1 MIRWLTT
8 IFIFVFCIAITVWAT
23 TSEIDDEFIA
33 SGTIKT
39 SEDIIEIRA
48 NRSGLISEIFF
59 QNDSLVEQNQILL
72 KYDLSE
78 QLDQI
83 SVLKASISSLKI
95 MNQRIW
101 SEIRGTAPKYS
112 GKQSEDVI
120 ELQERLIEANRTE
133 WLSYLAVQAARIEIL
148 EKEINQTNAVMGE
161 IEKRIALE
169 SELLNSMKSLQKKGL
184 TPKNELVQKEIGIA
198 ELASLLISNTEMI
211 AIKKAEIALINEEK
225 ENEKQRRGAI
235 KLSKIE
241 ENEMKILEL
250 NQRILAMDRSIQDE
264 NVKSAISGEV
274 IEAFVSQPG
283 EFVGQGQVIARVIPA
298 DSPFMVEAEVNP
310 VFLGRIEIG
319 MSAKITPASFDP
331 IKDGNITGIVQKI
344 AKNSTISNDGSLFYN
359 VTIKLDDY
367 SGDLTLTAGMLSEV
381 SFVDQRITVAEYLK
395 SAIFR

>member
-8 IFIFVFCIAITVWAT
+8 IFIFVFCIIMAVWAT
-23 TSEIDDEFIA
+23 MSEIDDEFVA

-39 SEDIIEIRA
+39 SENIIEIRA
-48 NRSGLISEIFF
+48 NRSGLISELFF
-59 QNDSLVEQNQILL
+59 QNGSLVEQNQILL

-101 SEIRGTAPKYS
+101 SEIRGTSPKYS
-112 GKQSEDVI
+112 DKQSKIVI

-133 WLSYLAVQAARIEIL
+133 WLSYLAVQDARIEIL
-148 EKEINQTNAVMGE
+148 EKEINQINAVMGE

-169 SELLNSMKSLQKKGL
+169 SELLNSMKSLQQKGL
-184 TPKNELVQKEIGIA
+184 TPKNELVQKEISIA

-225 ENEKQRRGAI
+225 ENETKRRGAV

-241 ENEMKILEL
+241 ENEMRILEL

-274 IEAFVSQPG
+274 IEAFVSQQG

-298 DSPFMVEAEVNP
+298 DSPFIVEAEVDP

-331 IKDGNITGIVQKI
+331 INDGHMTGIVQKI
-344 AKNSTISNDGSLFYN
+344 AKNSTTSNNGSVFYK
-359 VTIKLDDY
+359 VTIKLEEY
-367 SGDLTLTAGMLSEV
+367 SGDFTLTAGMVSEV
-381 SFVDQRITVAEYLK
+381 SFVDKRTTVAEYLK

>member
-8 IFIFVFCIAITVWAT
+8 IFIFVFCITMAVWAT
-23 TSEIDDEFIA
+23 MSEIDDEFIA

-39 SEDIIEIRA
+39 SEEIIEIRA
-48 NRSGLISEIFF
+48 NRSGLISVILFR
-59 QNDSLVEQNQILL
+59 DGSIVEQNQILL

-101 SEIRGTAPKYS
+101 SEIRGTSPKYS
-112 GKQSEDVI
+112 DKQSKIVI

-133 WLSYLAVQAARIEIL
+133 WLSYLAVQDARIEIL
-148 EKEINQTNAVMGE
+148 EKEINQINAVMGE

-169 SELLNSMKSLQKKGL
+169 SELLNSMKSLQQKGL
-184 TPKNELVQKEIGIA
+184 TPKNELVQKEISIA

-225 ENEKQRRGAI
+225 ENETKRRGAV

-241 ENEMKILEL
+241 ENEMRILEL

-274 IEAFVSQPG
+274 IEAFVSQQG

-298 DSPFMVEAEVNP
+298 DSPFIVEAEVDP

-319 MSAKITPASFDP
+319 MSAKITPASIDP
-331 IKDGNITGIVQKI
+331 SNDGHMTGIVQKI
-344 AKNSTISNDGSLFYN
+344 AKNSTTSNDGSVFYK
-359 VTIKLDDY
+359 VTIKLEEY
-367 SGDLTLTAGMLSEV
+367 SGDFTLTAGMVSEV
-381 SFVDQRITVAEYLK
+381 SFVDKRTTVAEYLK

>member
-112 GKQSEDVI
+112 GKQSADVI

-133 WLSYLAVQAARIEIL
+133 WLSYLAVQDARIEIL
-148 EKEINQTNAVMGE
+148 EKEINQTNATIGE
-161 IEKRIALE
+161 INKRIELE
-169 SELLNSMKSLQKKGL
+169 NELLNSMKSLQKKGL
-184 TPKNELVQKEIGIA
+184 TPKNELVQKEISIA
-198 ELASLLISNTEMI
+198 ELGSLLISNTEMI

-241 ENEMKILEL
+241 ENEMKMLEL

-298 DSPFMVEAEVNP
+298 DSPFIVEAEVDP

-344 AKNSTISNDGSLFYN
+344 AKNSTISNDGSLFYK
-359 VTIKLDDY
+359 VTIKLEEY

-381 SFVDQRITVAEYLK
+381 SFVDQRTTVAEYLK

>member
-59 QNDSLVEQNQILL
+59 QNGSLVEQNQILL

-120 ELQERLIEANRTE
+120 ELQEKLIEANRTE

-225 ENEKQRRGAI
+225 ENEKQRRGTI

-264 NVKSAISGEV
+264 NVKSAIIGAWSDV
-274 IEAFVSQPG
+274 F
-283 EFVGQGQVIARVIPA
+283 FC
-298 DSPFMVEAEVNP
+298 
-310 VFLGRIEIG
+310 FLGV
-319 MSAKITPASFDP
+319 S
-331 IKDGNITGIVQKI
+331 
-344 AKNSTISNDGSLFYN
+344 STYTLSSL
-359 VTIKLDDY
+359 
-367 SGDLTLTAGMLSEV
+367 SRA
-381 SFVDQRITVAEYLK
+381 
-395 SAIFR
+395 